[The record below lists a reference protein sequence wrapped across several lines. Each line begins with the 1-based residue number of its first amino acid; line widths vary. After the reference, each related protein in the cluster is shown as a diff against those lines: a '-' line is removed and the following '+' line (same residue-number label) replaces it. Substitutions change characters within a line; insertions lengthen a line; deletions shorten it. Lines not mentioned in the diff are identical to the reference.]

1 MRTDTKRYI
10 KGLLNEYPQ
19 FDKRMAALRKESVT
33 IQRDQQLAILER
45 IKREIE
51 KLLDESDG
59 LTRLVIEEVYIRQ
72 TASMDELPLRP
83 QCYYGRSEL
92 YKLKQWFFEQLADSL
107 GLY

>member
-1 MRTDTKRYI
+1 MRIDTKRYI

-19 FDKRMAALRKESVT
+19 FEKKMAALRKEPIT

-45 IKREIE
+45 TKREIE
-51 KLLDESDG
+51 NLLDESDG
-59 LTRLVIEEVYIRQ
+59 LTQLVIEEVYIHQRVRI
-72 TASMDELPLRP
+72 DELPSRP

-92 YKLKQWFFEQLADSL
+92 YRLKQRFFEQLADNL

>member
-1 MRTDTKRYI
+1 
-10 KGLLNEYPQ
+10 
-19 FDKRMAALRKESVT
+19 MAALRKEPVT

-51 KLLDESDG
+51 NLLDESDG
-59 LTRLVIEEVYIRQ
+59 LARLVIEEVYIHQ

-92 YKLKQWFFEQLADSL
+92 YQLKQRFFGQLADNL

>member
-10 KGLLNEYPQ
+10 KGLLNEYPE
-19 FDKRMAALRKESVT
+19 FEKNIATLRKEPIT

-51 KLLDESDG
+51 NLLDESDG
-59 LTRLVIEEVYIRQ
+59 MTRLVIEEVYIHQKVRI
-72 TASMDELPLRP
+72 DELPLRP

-92 YKLKQWFFEQLADSL
+92 YRLRQRFFEQLADNL